1 MEEGIYEELVTES
14 LDQALGA
21 GPLRSDQ
28 RSVDKVDQPHVF
40 ARHIASIVERQLRGV
55 SDQAERIAVANDVLR
70 AVNAQHDLVADP
82 AKQLLRVYRDAA
94 PGVRDRTKIRP
105 STPLSEVALL
115 TNSGNGEPSIGHELP
130 AEMASADSVDL
141 VCAFIRWSGVRLLE
155 PQLRDL
161 AAAGKRLRVITTT
174 YLGSTERKTLDRLVN
189 DYNAEVMVQYDAL
202 RTRLHAKA
210 WLFRRNSGFDTAYIG
225 SSNLSNAALI
235 DGVEWNV
242 RLSRTATPSL
252 LDRFEATFETYWSE
266 DPSFERYDPS
276 KDGDRL
282 DDALAEASGR
292 SARPTETL
300 QLAGLEVRPYPY
312 QEGMLEEL
320 WAERTMHDRHWNL
333 VVAATGTG
341 KTVLAALDYRHLYR
355 ESGGR
360 RRPRL
365 LFVAHRHEILEQARR
380 TFREVLTDPDF
391 GELYVSGQRPDR
403 WEHVFASVQ
412 SLHSYD
418 VQKIP
423 GDHFEVV
430 IIDEF
435 HHAAASTYR
444 RLLDHLRPKE
454 LLGLTATPERAD
466 GVNVAQ
472 FFGNRIA
479 TELRLWD
486 ALSAELLC
494 PFHYFGISD
503 GIDLTRVTWDRGR
516 YDPGEL
522 ERIYSG
528 SDARVRLILKSMAD
542 KLTEPREVRALG
554 FCVSVKHAEF
564 MALKFNEAGIPSAV
578 VHGETPQSDRQRV
591 RSDLQCRSVNVVFS
605 VDVFNEG
612 VDIPEVDT
620 ILMLR
625 PTESAT
631 IFLQQLG
638 RGLRRTEGK
647 PVLTVL
653 DFVGHQCEE
662 FRWDLRLRAMTGR
675 RRSELAK
682 DVEKDFPFL
691 PAGCRIV
698 FDESSQESVLS
709 NLKQQLSAR
718 WPDMVKELR
727 GLSAASDDVSLGD
740 FLKDTGLGL
749 AEVLGDGRGKPRSWI
764 LLRRAAGLEDEPPSP
779 FEGELAKRVRA
790 FAHLDD
796 PVRLNGFL
804 SLLAPVGPSYESMSP
819 AEQTLARMMFFNLWP
834 AGGGHASYGEGLRA
848 LRSSEAITREIDS
861 VIRIASDRSR
871 QLTRPLG
878 GTLAKVPL
886 QIHARYNREEILAGL
901 GHASLSALPAY
912 FREGVK
918 YFEELNVDAF
928 FVTLEKSDSEFS
940 PTTMY
945 RDYPISRSLFHWES
959 QSTTRLNSPTGQ
971 RYVNG
976 TSTVLLF
983 ARTHKDGDF
992 GVKPYLFLGP
1002 ATIVDHQGERPIA
1015 ITWKLE
1021 YEMPAEFFNEAK
1033 VAAG

>member
-1 MEEGIYEELVTES
+1 
-14 LDQALGA
+14 
-21 GPLRSDQ
+21 
-28 RSVDKVDQPHVF
+28 
-40 ARHIASIVERQLRGV
+40 
-55 SDQAERIAVANDVLR
+55 
-70 AVNAQHDLVADP
+70 
-82 AKQLLRVYRDAA
+82 
-94 PGVRDRTKIRP
+94 
-105 STPLSEVALL
+105 
-115 TNSGNGEPSIGHELP
+115 
-130 AEMASADSVDL
+130 MASADSVDL

-155 PQLRDL
+155 PQLRDF
-161 AAAGKRLRVITTT
+161 AAAGKRLRIITTT

-189 DYNAEVMVQYDAL
+189 DYNAEIMVQYDAL

-210 WLFRRNSGFDTAYIG
+210 WLFRRTSGFDTAYIG

-242 RLSRTATPSL
+242 RLSRVATPSL
-252 LDRFEATFETYWSE
+252 LERFEATFETYWSE
-266 DPSFERYDPS
+266 DESFEHYDPA

-292 SARPTETL
+292 SARPGATL

-312 QEGMLEEL
+312 QTEMLEEL

-355 ESGGR
+355 ESGAQ

-365 LFVAHRHEILEQARR
+365 LFVAHRREILEQARR

-391 GELYVSGQRPDR
+391 GELYVSGRRPDR

-435 HHAAASTYR
+435 HHAEASTYR
-444 RLLDHLRPKE
+444 RLLDHLRPQE
-454 LLGLTATPERAD
+454 LVGLTATPERAD

-503 GIDLTRVTWDRGR
+503 GIDLTRVDWGYGR
-516 YDPGEL
+516 YDTGEL

-528 SDARVRLILKSMAD
+528 SDARVRLILKSVAD
-542 KLTEPREVRALG
+542 KLAEPRDVRALG

-564 MALKFNEAGIPSAV
+564 MALRFNQAGIPSAV
-578 VHGETPQSDRQRV
+578 VHGETPQADRERV
-591 RSDLQCRSVNVVFS
+591 RSDLQRRSVNVVFS

-638 RGLRRTEGK
+638 RGLRRTEDK

-653 DFVGHQCEE
+653 DFVGHQREE

-691 PAGCRIV
+691 PSGCRIV

-727 GLSAASDDVSLGD
+727 SLGD
-740 FLKDTGLGL
+740 ISLADFLSETGLGL
-749 AEVLGDGRGKPRSWI
+749 ADLLKPGSTPRSWT
-764 LLRRAAGLEDEPPSP
+764 LLRRAAGLEDEPATPLESA
-779 FEGELAKRVRA
+779 LAKRVRA
-790 FAHLDD
+790 FAHVDD

-804 SLLAPVGPSYESMSP
+804 SLLAPVGPSYESMSV
-819 AEQTLARMMFFNLWP
+819 AEQILARMMFFNLWP
-834 AGGGHASYGEGLRA
+834 KGGEHASYGEGLRA
-848 LRSSEAITREIDS
+848 LRSSEAITREIGS
-861 VIRIASDRSR
+861 VIRIASDQSR
-871 QLTRPLG
+871 QLTRPLD
-878 GTLAKVPL
+878 GTLAEVPL

-901 GHASLSALPAY
+901 GHASLSSLPAH

-918 YFEELNVDAF
+918 YFEGLNVDAF

-959 QSTTRLNSPTGQ
+959 QSTTSLNSPTGQ

-983 ARTHKDGDF
+983 ARTNKDGDF
-992 GVKPYLFLGP
+992 GARPYLFLGP
-1002 ATIVDHQGERPIA
+1002 ATIVDHQGEKPIA
-1015 ITWKLE
+1015 ITWKLK

>member
-1 MEEGIYEELVTES
+1 MEEGIYEELVTEELKRGLAS
-14 LDQALGA
+14 VPMQAVL
-21 GPLRSDQ
+21 

-40 ARHIASIVERQLRGV
+40 ARHIASIVER
-55 SDQAERIAVANDVLR
+55 ELR
-70 AVNAQHDLVADP
+70 AVSNPLTRLAKANELLEVLGAEGELVASP
-82 AKQLLRVYRDAA
+82 PEELLRVYRDAA

-105 STPLSEVALL
+105 ATPLAEVALL
-115 TNSGNGEPSIGHELP
+115 TNAGNGEPSIGHELP
-130 AEMASADSVDL
+130 AEIASADSVDL

-189 DYNAEVMVQYDAL
+189 DYGAEVMVQYDAL

-242 RLSRTATPSL
+242 RLSRVATPSL
-252 LDRFEATFETYWSE
+252 LERFEATFESYWNE
-266 DPSFERYDPS
+266 DRSFELYDPS
-276 KDGDRL
+276 RDSDRL
-282 DDALAEASGR
+282 DEALAEASGR
-292 SARPTETL
+292 AARPTETL

-312 QEGMLEEL
+312 QQEMLEQI
-320 WAERTMHDRHWNL
+320 WAEREAHDRHWNL

-341 KTVLAALDYRHLYR
+341 KTVLAALDYRHLAR
-355 ESGGR
+355 VSGGQ
-360 RRPRL
+360 PRL
-365 LFVAHRHEILEQARR
+365 LFVAHRREILEQARR

-391 GELYVSGQRPDR
+391 GELYVSGLHPDR

-435 HHAAASTYR
+435 HHAEAATYR
-444 RLLDHLRPKE
+444 RLLDHLRPQE

-503 GIDLTRVTWDRGR
+503 GIDLTRVAWDGGR
-516 YDPGEL
+516 YDIGEL

-542 KLTEPREVRALG
+542 KLAEPRDVRALG

-564 MALKFNEAGIPSAV
+564 MALRFNQAGIPSAV
-578 VHGETPQSDRQRV
+578 VHGETPQADRERV
-591 RSDLQCRSVNVVFS
+591 RSDLQRRSVNVVFS

-620 ILMLR
+620 VLMLR

-638 RGLRRTEGK
+638 RGLRRTEDK

-653 DFVGHQCEE
+653 DFVGHQREE

-675 RRSELAK
+675 RRSELTK

-691 PAGCRIV
+691 PSGCRIV

-727 GLSAASDDVSLGD
+727 SLGNVSLVD
-740 FLKDTGLGL
+740 FLNETGLGL
-749 AEVLGDGRGKPRSWI
+749 ADILRPGSTPRSWT
-764 LLRRAAGLEDEPPSP
+764 LLRRAAGVEDEPATPL
-779 FEGELAKRVRA
+779 EGELAKRVRA
-790 FAHLDD
+790 FAHVDD

-804 SLLAPVGPSYESMSP
+804 SLLAPVGPSYESMSA
-819 AEQTLARMMFFNLWP
+819 AEQVLARMMFFNLWP
-834 AGGGHASYGEGLRA
+834 KGGGHASYGEGLRA
-848 LRSSEAITREIDS
+848 LRSSEAITREIDA
-861 VIRIASDRSR
+861 VIRIAGDQSR
-871 QLTRPLG
+871 QLTRPLE
-878 GTLAKVPL
+878 GTLVQVPL
-886 QIHARYNREEILAGL
+886 QIHARYNREEILAAL
-901 GHASLSALPAY
+901 GHASLTSLPAH

-918 YFEELNVDAF
+918 YFEDLNVDAF
-928 FVTLEKSDSEFS
+928 FVTLEKSESEFS
-940 PTTMY
+940 PSTMY
-945 RDYPISRSLFHWES
+945 RDYPINRYLFHWES

-983 ARTHKDGDF
+983 ARTNKDGDF

-1002 ATIVDHQGERPIA
+1002 ATIVDHQGEKPIA